1 MLPQGGLAVCRQWP
15 RSPYWYVK
23 PQLTFS
29 QDLIVKIP
37 HEVNTLLRGD
47 PHKWLSNSQIIQYQG
62 LLCENPN
69 LHIEPCQGLKLAT
82 LLPMGEGGPTH
93 DCKEVLEEVYAS
105 CPDLRDRSISNPDW
119 TLYTDSTSLVKLG
132 QRLSSYAVVTE
143 TTVIEASTGQ
153 PNELS
158 YGP

>member
-1 MLPQGGLAVCRQWP
+1 M
-15 RSPYWYVK
+15 K

-37 HEVNTLLRGD
+37 HEVNTLLQGD